1 MNREVICFDA
11 VAPARERGLK
21 FLYFRCIYGI
31 ILLKELNTMS
41 EKELTDLIERI
52 KERRLKLEM
61 SYQDLSDAT
70 GISKS
75 TLQRYETGY
84 IKKVP
89 INQIEI
95 LAKAL
100 HTTPSYLMGWDNT
113 VTEAPSVPLTPRD
126 ERQIAADLEKML
138 ADLDS
143 KNAMAAM
150 GGTVEDDEDRE
161 LLKASLQAT
170 MRLAKK
176 IAKEKYTPKKY
187 RHEEE

>member
-1 MNREVICFDA
+1 
-11 VAPARERGLK
+11 
-21 FLYFRCIYGI
+21 
-31 ILLKELNTMS
+31 MS

-113 VTEAPSVPLTPRD
+113 VTEAPSVPLRD

-143 KNAMAAM
+143 KNSMAAM

>member
-1 MNREVICFDA
+1 
-11 VAPARERGLK
+11 
-21 FLYFRCIYGI
+21 
-31 ILLKELNTMS
+31 MS

-70 GISKS
+70 QISKS

-100 HTTPSYLMGWDNT
+100 HTTPSYLMGWD
-113 VTEAPSVPLTPRD
+113 APPSPSLSLTQQ
-126 ERQIAADLEKML
+126 EEKH
-138 ADLDS
+138 
-143 KNAMAAM
+143 
-150 GGTVEDDEDRE
+150 
-161 LLKASLQAT
+161 
-170 MRLAKK
+170 
-176 IAKEKYTPKKY
+176 IKKY
-187 RHEEE
+187 RQLDADGRERVDYVLDMEHKLANERAEKEEQRLG

>member
-1 MNREVICFDA
+1 MGISENIKLLREQY
-11 VAPARERGLK
+11 GLSQ
-21 FLYFRCIYGI
+21 
-31 ILLKELNTMS
+31 KELGQIAGVSDKAVSTW
-41 EKELTDLIERI
+41 EQGI
-52 KERRLKLEM
+52 KEPRMGAIQKIA
-61 SYQDLSDAT
+61 DHF
-70 GISKS
+70 GIQKS
-75 TLQRYETGY
+75 NIIEDNGLQSQSVTL
-84 IKKVP
+84 
-89 INQIEI
+89 
-95 LAKAL
+95 
-100 HTTPSYLMGWDNT
+100 TT
-113 VTEAPSVPLTPRD
+113 RD

-143 KNAMAAM
+143 KNSMAAM

>member
-1 MNREVICFDA
+1 
-11 VAPARERGLK
+11 
-21 FLYFRCIYGI
+21 
-31 ILLKELNTMS
+31 MS

-52 KERRLKLEM
+52 KERRLELEM

-89 INQIEI
+89 INQIEV

-100 HTTPSYLMGWDNT
+100 HTTPSYLMGWDNSESKSPFIT
-113 VTEAPSVPLTPRD
+113 LTPRD

-143 KNAMAAM
+143 QNAMAAM

>member
-1 MNREVICFDA
+1 MGISENIKLLRKQY
-11 VAPARERGLK
+11 GLSQ
-21 FLYFRCIYGI
+21 
-31 ILLKELNTMS
+31 KELGQIAGVSDKAVSTW
-41 EKELTDLIERI
+41 EQGI
-52 KERRLKLEM
+52 KEPRMGAIQKIA
-61 SYQDLSDAT
+61 DHF
-70 GISKS
+70 GIQKS
-75 TLQRYETGY
+75 NIIEDNGLQS
-84 IKKVP
+84 
-89 INQIEI
+89 Q
-95 LAKAL
+95 
-100 HTTPSYLMGWDNT
+100 
-113 VTEAPSVPLTPRD
+113 SVSLTPRD

>member
-1 MNREVICFDA
+1 
-11 VAPARERGLK
+11 
-21 FLYFRCIYGI
+21 
-31 ILLKELNTMS
+31 MS

-70 GISKS
+70 QISKS

-100 HTTPSYLMGWDNT
+100 HTTPSYLMGWD
-113 VTEAPSVPLTPRD
+113 APPSPSLSLTQQ
-126 ERQIAADLEKML
+126 EETHI
-138 ADLDS
+138 
-143 KNAMAAM
+143 
-150 GGTVEDDEDRE
+150 
-161 LLKASLQAT
+161 
-170 MRLAKK
+170 
-176 IAKEKYTPKKY
+176 KKY
-187 RHEEE
+187 RQLDDDGRERVDYVLDMEHKLANERAEKEEQRLG

>member
-1 MNREVICFDA
+1 
-11 VAPARERGLK
+11 
-21 FLYFRCIYGI
+21 
-31 ILLKELNTMS
+31 MS

-70 GISKS
+70 QISKS

-100 HTTPSYLMGWDNT
+100 HTTPSYLMGWD
-113 VTEAPSVPLTPRD
+113 ARPSPSLSLTQQ
-126 ERQIAADLEKML
+126 EETHI
-138 ADLDS
+138 
-143 KNAMAAM
+143 
-150 GGTVEDDEDRE
+150 
-161 LLKASLQAT
+161 
-170 MRLAKK
+170 
-176 IAKEKYTPKKY
+176 KKY
-187 RHEEE
+187 RQLDADGKERVDYVLNMEYKLANERAEKEEQRLG

>member
-1 MNREVICFDA
+1 MTTIGDRIK
-11 VAPARERGLK
+11 ARRLELDMSQDELARLVGYK
-21 FLYFRCIYGI
+21 SRSSINKIESDGR
-31 ILLKELNTMS
+31 LLPQRKIMEIANALNT
-41 EKELTDLIERI
+41 TP
-52 KERRLKLEM
+52 
-61 SYQDLSDAT
+61 A
-70 GISKS
+70 
-75 TLQRYETGY
+75 Y
-84 IKKVP
+84 I
-89 INQIEI
+89 
-95 LAKAL
+95 
-100 HTTPSYLMGWDNT
+100 MGWEESNE
-113 VTEAPSVPLTPRD
+113 TESPSVTLTPRD

-143 KNAMAAM
+143 KNSMAAM

>member
-1 MNREVICFDA
+1 MGISENIKLLREQY
-11 VAPARERGLK
+11 GLSQ
-21 FLYFRCIYGI
+21 
-31 ILLKELNTMS
+31 KELGQIAGVSDKAVSTW
-41 EKELTDLIERI
+41 EQGI
-52 KERRLKLEM
+52 KEPRMGAIQKIA
-61 SYQDLSDAT
+61 DHF
-70 GISKS
+70 GIQKS
-75 TLQRYETGY
+75 NIIEDNGLQS
-84 IKKVP
+84 
-89 INQIEI
+89 Q
-95 LAKAL
+95 
-100 HTTPSYLMGWDNT
+100 
-113 VTEAPSVPLTPRD
+113 SVSLTPRD

-143 KNAMAAM
+143 KNSMDAM

>member
-1 MNREVICFDA
+1 MSVSDFLKKYMLKNGYTKADISRMSNIPYTTID
-11 VAPARERGLK
+11 GLFK
-21 FLYFRCIYGI
+21 KGDENTKLST
-31 ILLKELNTMS
+31 LKKLAELIGCTIDDMAYNDGS
-41 EKELTDLIERI
+41 EK
-52 KERRLKLEM
+52 
-61 SYQDLSDAT
+61 S
-70 GISKS
+70 
-75 TLQRYETGY
+75 
-84 IKKVP
+84 
-89 INQIEI
+89 N
-95 LAKAL
+95 
-100 HTTPSYLMGWDNT
+100 
-113 VTEAPSVPLTPRD
+113 TEAPSVPLTPRD

>member
-1 MNREVICFDA
+1 MTTIGDRIK
-11 VAPARERGLK
+11 ARRLELDMSQDELARLVGYK
-21 FLYFRCIYGI
+21 SRSSINKIESDGR
-31 ILLKELNTMS
+31 LLPQRKIMEIANALNT
-41 EKELTDLIERI
+41 TP
-52 KERRLKLEM
+52 
-61 SYQDLSDAT
+61 A
-70 GISKS
+70 
-75 TLQRYETGY
+75 Y
-84 IKKVP
+84 I
-89 INQIEI
+89 
-95 LAKAL
+95 
-100 HTTPSYLMGWDNT
+100 MGWDESNE
-113 VTEAPSVPLTPRD
+113 TEATSVPLTPRD

-176 IAKEKYTPKKY
+176 IAKEKYTPKKF

>member
-1 MNREVICFDA
+1 MTTIGDRIK
-11 VAPARERGLK
+11 ARRL
-21 FLYFRCIYGI
+21 
-31 ILLKELNTMS
+31 ELNMS
-41 EKELTDLIERI
+41 QDELARLVGYKSRSSINKIESDG
-52 KERRLKLEM
+52 RLLP
-61 SYQDLSDAT
+61 
-70 GISKS
+70 
-75 TLQRYETGY
+75 QRK
-84 IKKVP
+84 IM
-89 INQIEI
+89 EI
-95 LAKAL
+95 ANAL
-100 HTTPSYLMGWDNT
+100 NTTPAYIMGWEESN
-113 VTEAPSVPLTPRD
+113 EAEASSITLTPRD

-143 KNAMAAM
+143 QNAMAAM

>member
-1 MNREVICFDA
+1 MTTIGDRIK
-11 VAPARERGLK
+11 ARRLELDMSQDELARLVGYK
-21 FLYFRCIYGI
+21 SRSSINKIESDGR
-31 ILLKELNTMS
+31 LLPQRKIMEIATALNT
-41 EKELTDLIERI
+41 TP
-52 KERRLKLEM
+52 
-61 SYQDLSDAT
+61 A
-70 GISKS
+70 
-75 TLQRYETGY
+75 Y
-84 IKKVP
+84 IMWWEES
-89 INQIEI
+89 NQ
-95 LAKAL
+95 A
-100 HTTPSYLMGWDNT
+100 
-113 VTEAPSVPLTPRD
+113 EAPSVPLTPCD

>member
-1 MNREVICFDA
+1 
-11 VAPARERGLK
+11 
-21 FLYFRCIYGI
+21 
-31 ILLKELNTMS
+31 MS

-113 VTEAPSVPLTPRD
+113 VTEAPSLSLTPRD

-143 KNAMAAM
+143 KNSMAAM